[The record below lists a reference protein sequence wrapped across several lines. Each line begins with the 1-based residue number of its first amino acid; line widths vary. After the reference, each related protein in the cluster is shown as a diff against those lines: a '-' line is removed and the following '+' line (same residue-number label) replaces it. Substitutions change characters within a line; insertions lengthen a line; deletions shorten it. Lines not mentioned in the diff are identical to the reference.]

1 MIFDS
6 SHFQE
11 AQLQQKHSFEC
22 QINATGNDRVL
33 SLHQKEVC
41 FETGL
46 SLAVFSN
53 PERQTDGH
61 SDPNVPHLTSLQGI

>member
-1 MIFDS
+1 M
-6 SHFQE
+6 
-11 AQLQQKHSFEC
+11 
-22 QINATGNDRVL
+22 
-33 SLHQKEVC
+33 EVR